1 MPSSAL
7 SGHLWAV
14 EQLKLSSG
22 ILPAQGGEEKGR
34 QWQGRTQHSSP
45 LCTYSP
51 AVQGPVRKNPSRLPW
66 LTHVNQLLVFC
77 AAWSMPRSQSFSSS
91 SQEPLGIGKQWHHEA
106 CSLDDA
112 LWRKSPYIWLWSKRN
127 SRVQV
132 VPCMAGLWAWLEV
145 CPYAKG

>member
-1 MPSSAL
+1 MA
-7 SGHLWAV
+7 W
-14 EQLKLSSG
+14 
-22 ILPAQGGEEKGR
+22 EKGK
-34 QWQGRTQHSSP
+34 QWQGRTQNSLSIHTS
-45 LCTYSP
+45 SP
-51 AVQGPVRKNPSRLPW
+51 AVKGPARNNPSRLPW

-77 AAWSMPRSQSFSSS
+77 AALIMPRSQSFSSS

-145 CPYAKG
+145 CLSAYQYFLDSESMQRGTTYSSSYHMAEVRS